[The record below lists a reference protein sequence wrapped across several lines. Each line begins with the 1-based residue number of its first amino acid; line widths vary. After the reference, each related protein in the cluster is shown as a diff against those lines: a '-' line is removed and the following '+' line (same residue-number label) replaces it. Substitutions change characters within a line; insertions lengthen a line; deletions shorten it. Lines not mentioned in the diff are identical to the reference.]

1 MEREI
6 FLLKIKAVC
15 VPNGSQIVSFREI
28 IDLQNLK
35 SGSHFTI
42 ATRFI
47 QTLQCW
53 LHVFQL
59 LLRSFFHKTNANKLT
74 KTSQKYEVIVIVL
87 ESNHQVNKQT
97 LHHQSVNQM
106 VI

>member
-53 LHVFQL
+53 LHVFQP
-59 LLRSFFHKTNANKLT
+59 LLRSFFHKTNASKLT
-74 KTSQKYEVIVIVL
+74 KTSQKYEVIVIVD
-87 ESNHQVNKQT
+87 ESSNPPVSRVK
-97 LHHQSVNQM
+97 LL
-106 VI
+106 